1 MGGNGT
7 RPMMSLRSRWD
18 NDALALAQ
26 MHVHNQQ
33 QHTIKARPASGP
45 GESGGVCNRGDL
57 PLVGELISARGAP
70 ATLLAVGRHRLV
82 LCQ

>member
-1 MGGNGT
+1 MHLHWHRCMCTTNNNTPSKPVQHQAPG
-7 RPMMSLRSRWD
+7 SRE
-18 NDALALAQ
+18 
-26 MHVHNQQ
+26 V
-33 QHTIKARPASGP
+33 
-45 GESGGVCNRGDL
+45 EEGGVCNRGDL